1 MNLDVHDSNGN
12 RGNNN
17 RNSGNESDAGNTDDA
32 TWTIG
37 GQTLKSR
44 LMIGSA
50 RYPSPDSMQR
60 AIAASQAEILT
71 VSLRRENPEV
81 RAGQAFW
88 SYIRE
93 LDVHVL
99 PNTAGCH
106 AIGEAINTA
115 KMAREIFE
123 TSWIKLEL
131 IGDDYTLQPDP
142 FALLDATETLMAD
155 GFTVFPYMTDDLVL
169 AKRLVD
175 LGCDILMPWAAP
187 IGSGR
192 GVVNPSA
199 LRLIRDRFPDIKLIV
214 DAGIG
219 APSHAA
225 YAMELGCDGVLLN
238 TAIARAADP
247 VAMAMAFRDAMVAGR
262 RAYRAGLMEA
272 VEFAQPSTPTVGM
285 PMWHDKS

>member
-1 MNLDVHDSNGN
+1 MDENP
-12 RGNNN
+12 
-17 RNSGNESDAGNTDDA
+17 NT
-32 TWTIG
+32 WSIG
-37 GQTLKSR
+37 GRDLQSR

-50 RYPSPDSMQR
+50 RYPSPDSMR
-60 AIAASQAEILT
+60 EAIVASGAEILT
-71 VSLRRENPEV
+71 VSLRRENPEL

-88 SYIRE
+88 SFVRD

-106 AIGEAINTA
+106 AIGEAVNTA

-123 TSWIKLEL
+123 TPWIKLEL

-142 FALLDATETLMAD
+142 FALLEATERLMAE
-155 GFTVFPYMTDDLVL
+155 GFVVFPYMTDDLVL
-169 AKRLVD
+169 ATRLVD

-192 GVVNPSA
+192 GVVNPGA
-199 LRLIRDRFPDIKLIV
+199 LRLIRERFPDIRLIV

-225 YAMELGCDGVLLN
+225 RAMELGCDGVLLN
-238 TAIARAADP
+238 TAIARAGDP
-247 VAMAMAFRDAMVAGR
+247 VAMAMAFRDAVRAGR
-262 RAYRAGLMEA
+262 RAFCAGLMEP

-285 PMWHDKS
+285 PVWHES

>member
-1 MNLDVHDSNGN
+1 MSLDTSNSKSSSEGTD
-12 RGNNN
+12 GP
-17 RNSGNESDAGNTDDA
+17 GTDDG

-37 GQTLKSR
+37 GQTLTSR

-60 AIAASQAEILT
+60 AIAASGAEILT

-88 SYIRE
+88 SYIRA

-123 TSWIKLEL
+123 TRWIKLEL

-142 FALLDATETLMAD
+142 FALLQATEQLMAD

-169 AKRLVD
+169 ARRLVD

-192 GVVNPSA
+192 GVVNPTA

-225 YAMELGCDGVLLN
+225 RAMELGCDGVLLN
-238 TAIARAADP
+238 TAIARAGDP
-247 VAMAMAFRDAMVAGR
+247 VAMAMAFRDAVSAGR
-262 RAYRAGLMEA
+262 RAHLAGLMEPVA
-272 VEFAQPSTPTVGM
+272 FAQPSTPTVGM
-285 PMWHDKS
+285 PVWHET